1 MKQKLITFLM
11 ALLCASGVWATEY
24 TVTYSKS
31 TGSYTATNSGGT
43 WASKWVSTATDP
55 QVTLSVGSNN
65 IAVSTGYIYSGAS
78 GCTYTLTAQTGYL
91 ITGYTITGTAQSGA
105 QTLTPAAGG
114 SATSFATTG
123 TTTLT
128 VSGLSTASTSFQQ
141 STPNSGIAISSF
153 TITLTDDPEFAQWE
167 PSIADDAFLTVG
179 EKVSSIETVTDVA
192 DNTKWYIVTQV
203 RNGESP
209 MYDAGVGTTLKR
221 AAASVTPATLS
232 ETYAKNNIT
241 YLVRFFSAGDGL
253 YNIQFAN
260 GSWIDG
266 SLKTTASKGSAGTYA
281 FYNSNGGS
289 GSYFGWNL
297 NSTSGSIVDNNGAGN
312 GLAFWG
318 SGTVSGTSGNNV
330 WYVYETTVE
339 VPASTVDVTYAQYV
353 NGVATGVT
361 HTETV
366 MPNSSINVP
375 ANFYSGYASFAYN
388 FTTEGTIGTEDVTI
402 KVNIDKKSGL
412 VESLTELSN
421 TKAYTLTCARGT
433 YTVNNG
439 SLANT
444 VKGSYEVNNF
454 AIISYEGNY
463 YLWSVATSKFVA
475 CSGATLG
482 DVPVAITMANVGN
495 GLFKFQGG
503 NLTLN
508 ATGGFATGGAFDT
521 WSTTDEGNSCAII
534 AAADFDPADV
544 NAALEAYFH
553 PATYVVYEVSDASG
567 VVFTSEQIPATAGE
581 VITELPDEY
590 KRDYC
595 EYAMSSYTVV
605 EGENVVPVTVTV
617 NMPFKTS
624 ADYEHANWYTIH
636 NANLNRY
643 PYYDSADESFV
654 PLTTELQVEDRFQW
668 AFFGTPYGIRIIN
681 KAAGAGKYLK
691 AAAGGNG
698 NLISMS
704 DTPSVFKVVAG
715 TDANNCAFEL
725 DGFYVNDYSG
735 NAKLSFW
742 QEGPTSDAGSK
753 WVVSRVSSDEIN
765 LAIEVTGATEAE
777 NSRAGKITMTLNGVS
792 VKKYLNGA
800 DAEPQTLVG
809 FIPEDFTA
817 VATSYRGYDF
827 TGFTVGE
834 VDYGTSIE
842 AGEFAVVPAGST
854 LVAHYTASTG
864 NGLNLWYDYSDD
876 MADAYRLPALIRT
889 QGGRIIAFA
898 DYRPGNTDVGIGP
911 TSIERRYSDDGGET
925 WSTAL
930 RVAQGNWGVNT
941 ANVIEWSFGDPAA
954 VADNTP
960 GNSGNDVLM
969 VCCGGNSAWTSSVY
983 NADVSQRQQG
993 CVAWRS
999 TDGGE
1004 TWSNYEYIMPAL
1016 MQACV
1021 EAGVRASDGSSGV
1034 VRAFFS
1040 SGKITQSVRKADGA
1054 QYNRIYNALNVNTG
1068 NLVIYSDDFGA
1079 TWKVLGNQVANN
1091 GDEAHV
1097 VELPDGA
1104 VLLVGKGNTSRY
1116 VNVFNY
1122 TDFTEATGEWGT
1134 TNQWNNAVT
1143 TTCHGDVEV
1152 VEAYDAY
1159 GEKNT
1164 VVIETSPMTS
1174 SPQRREIQY
1183 YFIAL
1188 PKAEGFTTGDFSTQG
1203 GASWTQGMNV
1213 THNWGAYSSVLNN
1226 GNGTFDIFYEESAK
1240 DETKAPTGYCMVYQ
1254 QNQDI
1259 KDITGGQFFFD
1270 KEEAES
1276 EGVKTPRPGHF
1287 YRFKGSASNA
1297 YITAGEAGAV
1307 TTTTATDAST
1317 IWYYGVDGLVSYA
1330 TGRFLDGY
1338 AKAQATIGTSYKAV
1352 VEPNG
1357 YYAGKYLIKTNGY
1370 YSYDKDSNNTLDRGT
1385 GYNNDERYAWT
1396 VEDVTTLPVTVKE
1409 LGLATLYSPV
1419 GLTAPDDVK
1428 IYAATKNIPN
1438 GTIHFD
1444 QVEEV
1449 KADAGVLVEAAPG
1462 TYDFVVAP
1470 NEADYASDLVGSVAT
1485 KAKSSFANTVYTL
1498 QSGPAFMQYNGENVT
1513 GFRSHIEVES
1523 PGVKAFDILFG
1534 EDATGI
1540 ATSLQQTADDAAI
1553 YNVAGQRLSKVQKGI
1568 NIINGKK
1575 ILK

>member
-31 TGSYTATNSGGT
+31 TGSYTATNPGGT
-43 WASKWVSTATDP
+43 WASKWMSTATDP

-78 GCTYTLTAQTGYL
+78 GCTYTLTAQAGYL

-128 VSGLSTASTSFQQ
+128 VSGLSTQSTTFTQ

-153 TITLTDDPEFAQWE
+153 TITLTEDPEFAQWE
-167 PSIADDAFLTVG
+167 PSIADNAFLTVG

-241 YLVRFFSAGDGL
+241 YLVRFFSAGNGL

-266 SLKTTASKGSAGTYA
+266 SLKTTASKGNAGTYA

-297 NSTSGSIVDNNGAGN
+297 NSTSGSIVDNNGAGYT
-312 GLAFWG
+312 LSFWG

-375 ANFYSGYASFAYN
+375 ANFYNGYASFAYN

-402 KVNIDKKSGL
+402 KVNIDKKPGL
-412 VESLTELSN
+412 VESLTDLSN
-421 TKAYTLTCARGT
+421 NKAYTLTCARGT
-433 YTVNNG
+433 YTTVDG

-444 VKGSYEVNNF
+444 VKNSAYSVNNF
-454 AIISYEGNY
+454 AIVSYEGNY

-482 DVPVAITMANVGN
+482 DVPVAVTMANVGN

-508 ATGGFATGGAFDT
+508 ATGGFATGGAFDS

-595 EYAMSSYTVV
+595 EYSMSSYTVV

-617 NMPFKTS
+617 NMPFKAS

-742 QEGPTSDAGSK
+742 QQGPTSDAGSK

-842 AGEFAVVPAGST
+842 AGELAAVPAGST
-854 LVAHYTASTG
+854 LVAHYVATTG
-864 NGLNLWYDYSDD
+864 NGINLWYDYSDD
-876 MADAYRLPALIRT
+876 MADAYRIPALIRT
-889 QGGRIIAFA
+889 QSGRLIAFS
-898 DYRPGNTDVGIGP
+898 DYRPGHADVGGGAC
-911 TSIERRYSDDGGET
+911 SIERRYSDDNGET
-925 WSTAL
+925 WSAAL
-930 RVAQGNWGVNT
+930 RVAQGRWGENPD
-941 ANVIEWSFGDPAA
+941 NVIEWSFGDAA
-954 VADNTP
+954 VVADNTP
-960 GNSGNDVLM
+960 GNSGNDVM
-969 VCCGGNSAWTSSVY
+969 MICCGGNKSWPYSNY
-983 NADVSQRQQG
+983 NPDLSQAQQG
-993 CVAWRS
+993 CVRWRS
-999 TDGGE
+999 TDGGV
-1004 TWSNYEYIMPAL
+1004 TWSNYEFIMPGI
-1016 MQACV
+1016 MQAFAD
-1021 EAGVRASDGSSGV
+1021 AGLSTIT
-1034 VRAFFS
+1034 RAFFT
-1040 SGKITQSVRKADGA
+1040 SGKITQSSRKAPGA
-1054 QYNRIYNALNVNTG
+1054 QYNRLYSALDVPNDDV
-1068 NLVIYSDDFGA
+1068 VVYSDDFGE
-1079 TWKVLGNQVANN
+1079 TWAVLGDGIANT

-1097 VELPDGA
+1097 VELPDGDL
-1104 VLLVGKGNTSRY
+1104 LLVGRGSSSRY

-1122 TDFTEATGEWGT
+1122 TDWDAGTGTWGA
-1134 TNQWNNAVT
+1134 QGQYNNAFAT
-1143 TTCHGDVEV
+1143 SCNGDVEV
-1152 VEAYDAY
+1152 IEAYNAY
-1159 GEKNT
+1159 GDKNT
-1164 VVIETSPMTS
+1164 VVVETAPMYS
-1174 SPQRREIQY
+1174 GQRRDIQY
-1183 YFIAL
+1183 YYIAM
-1188 PKAEGFTTGDFSTQG
+1188 PKATGFSTADFSTQG

-1213 THNWGAYSSVLNN
+1213 SHNWSAYSSLLNN
-1226 GNGTFDIFYEESAK
+1226 GDGTFDILFEDCAK
-1240 DETKAPTGYCMVYQ
+1240 DETAGPSGYCIVYQ
-1254 QNQDI
+1254 QGHDI
-1259 KDITGGQFFFD
+1259 KDITNNLYFFD
-1270 KEEAES
+1270 KAQAEAS
-1276 EGVKTPRPGHF
+1276 GKKVPCPGHF

-1330 TGRFLDGY
+1330 TGRFLDGST
-1338 AKAQATIGTSYKAV
+1338 KAQAAIGTSYKAV

-1357 YYAGKYLIKTNGY
+1357 YYDGKYLIKTNGY
-1370 YSYDKDSNNTLDRGT
+1370 YSYDKDSNNTLDRGS
-1385 GYNNDERYAWT
+1385 GYNDNERYAWT

-1485 KAKSSFANTVYTL
+1485 KATSSFANTVYTL
-1498 QSGPAFMQYNGENVT
+1498 QSGPAFMQYNGKNVT

-1523 PGVKAFDILFG
+1523 AGVKAFDILFG

-1540 ATSLQQTADDAAI
+1540 ATSLQQTADGAAI